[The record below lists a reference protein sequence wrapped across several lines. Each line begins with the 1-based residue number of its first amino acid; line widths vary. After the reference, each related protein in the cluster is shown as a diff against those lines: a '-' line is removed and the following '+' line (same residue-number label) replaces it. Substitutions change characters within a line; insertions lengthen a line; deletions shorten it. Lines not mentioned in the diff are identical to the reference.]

1 MLFILLTFQLFN
13 FSSYLCTRIMKK
25 HILLPLFLLLF
36 IAPCPM
42 FNVQCSMLWAQS
54 TNQAYWT
61 YIDKYKDWAIEQM
74 RDYRIPAS
82 ITLAQGLL
90 ESNAGRSRL
99 ATQANNHFGIKVSGS
114 WTGPYIIQSD
124 DRPNDKFRKY
134 KNARESYIDHSKF
147 LQQKRYQGL
156 YQLSTTDYKGW
167 ARGLKAAGYATSPT
181 YADALIHLIE
191 MYNLNQFDTG
201 KYRSKKKSETA
212 TATASADDFF
222 LRHVIYHNNKNDFI
236 IIEVGDDMATIS
248 KKTGLSLRKLY
259 KYNDLPRDYAPTAG
273 DIIYLKKKRKRASRE
288 FRKNPI
294 HVVEVNQS
302 LFDIAQLYGIRLQ
315 SLCKLNKWEEPHAVK
330 VGEILRI
337 R

>member
-1 MLFILLTFQLFN
+1 
-13 FSSYLCTRIMKK
+13 
-25 HILLPLFLLLF
+25 
-36 IAPCPM
+36 
-42 FNVQCSMLWAQS
+42 MLWAQS

>member
-1 MLFILLTFQLFN
+1 
-13 FSSYLCTRIMKK
+13 MKR
-25 HILLPLFLLLF
+25 HILTLLFLSVCLLL
-36 IAPCPM
+36 
-42 FNVQCSMLWAQS
+42 QAQR

-74 RDYRIPAS
+74 HQFKIPAS

-90 ESNAGRSRL
+90 ESNAGRSTL
-99 ATQANNHFGIKVSGS
+99 ATEANNHFGIKVGS
-114 WTGPYIIQSD
+114 TWTGPYVLRD
-124 DRPNDKFRKY
+124 DDARNEKFRKY
-134 KNARESYIDHSKF
+134 KSARESYIDHSRF

-156 YQLSTTDYKGW
+156 YRLHPTDYKGW
-167 ARGLKAAGYATSPT
+167 ARGLKAAGYATSPS
-181 YADALIHLIE
+181 YAEALIRVIE
-191 MYNLNQFDTG
+191 MYNLHQFDNG
-201 KYRSKKKSETA
+201 KYRSTKATTATNA
-212 TATASADDFF
+212 TATTEPVDEFF
-222 LRHVIYHNNKNDFI
+222 RRHVIYKNNKNFFI
-236 IIEVGDDMATIS
+236 VVEVGDDMATIS

-273 DIIYLKKKRKRASRE
+273 DIIYLKKKRSCASRE

-302 LFDIAQLYGIRLQ
+302 LFDIAQLYGIRLE
-315 SLCKLNKWEEPHAVK
+315 SLCKLNKWDEPHAVQ